1 MDYFIKEIL
10 LFESN
15 YYYFII
21 IIMIIIIIIVIPVHS
36 VDRVD
41 IEAQFVSKLGSS
53 LGSGWLQQVITASN
67 SLDYSL
73 LSKNIGNEEK

>member
-1 MDYFIKEIL
+1 MDYFIKEIF

-15 YYYFII
+15 YFYFI
-21 IIMIIIIIIVIPVHS
+21 IIIIIIVIHVHS

-41 IEAQFVSKLGSS
+41 IETQFVSKLGSS
-53 LGSGWLQQVITASN
+53 LGIGWLQQVITARN
-67 SLDYSL
+67 GLDYSL